1 MSHWFTGVPQSSI
14 LGPLLLLVY
23 INDLSEDLPTNAKL
37 FADDTSLFSDIHD
50 RQTSANNLN
59 NNLEMILN
67 WAFQRK
73 MNFNPDPTKQAQ
85 EVIFSRKTIKLPQPS
100 LAFSNAEVTQSIY
113 QKHLGIILDSKLS
126 FENYLTMGATKINKT
141 IGLLRK
147 LQKPIT
153 MNCLN
158 INL

>member
-23 INDLSEDLPTNAKL
+23 INYLSE
-37 FADDTSLFSDIHD
+37 FSDIHD

-100 LAFSNAEVTQSIY
+100 LAFSNADVTQSIY
-113 QKHLGIILDSKLS
+113 QKHLGIILDSKTYYHEL
-126 FENYLTMGATKINKT
+126 
-141 IGLLRK
+141 
-147 LQKPIT
+147 P
-153 MNCLN
+153 
-158 INL
+158 

>member
-73 MNFNPDPTKQAQ
+73 MN
-85 EVIFSRKTIKLPQPS
+85 
-100 LAFSNAEVTQSIY
+100 
-113 QKHLGIILDSKLS
+113 
-126 FENYLTMGATKINKT
+126 
-141 IGLLRK
+141 
-147 LQKPIT
+147 
-153 MNCLN
+153 
-158 INL
+158 